1 MVDNNDHVISVLHLL
16 AATYGHA
23 FGKDQTRA
31 YIATLADIEA
41 DLLKAAALRFIEN
54 NTYPRIPT
62 PGELRQYAAEI
73 VTRAQG
79 LPPATEAWG
88 EVAHQLRYVGSWG
101 VPSWTT
107 PLIGQAVADAGGWMH
122 LCMSDNAAADRAR
135 FIAAY
140 DERLKRHNQD
150 MLQLPA
156 SESYGARL
164 AERLQSDPMQ
174 RISEV
179 AKKMQIPS
187 RVESTSGH

>member
-1 MVDNNDHVISVLHLL
+1 MVEDTQHVMAVIHLL

-23 FGKDQTRA
+23 FGKEQTRA
-31 YIATLADIEA
+31 YIATLGDIEG

-62 PGELRQYAAEI
+62 PGELRQHAAEI

-79 LPPATEAWG
+79 LPPGTEAWG
-88 EVAHQLRYVGSWG
+88 EVSHQLRYVGSWG
-101 VPSWTT
+101 APSWTT
-107 PLIGQAVADAGGWMH
+107 PLIAQAVADAGGWMH

-156 SESYGARL
+156 SEKYGAIL
-164 AERLQSDPMQ
+164 AERVKSDPMK
-174 RISEV
+174 RISDV
-179 AKKMQIPS
+179 ADSLRLGRIPA
-187 RVESTSGH
+187 RMEES